1 MSDSYTLYNQ
11 TVMDHFLNPRNLG
24 DLKDADGVGEV
35 GAAACGDIMKIS
47 LKIEDGKIT
56 DARFKTFGC
65 GSAIA
70 SSSMATELIKGRTLE
85 EAMHFSNQEV
95 VHALGGL
102 PPVKIHCS
110 VLAEEALKAALE
122 DYLKRHPEAAAKVKT
137 QPEDR
142 GGPGMEHGSPAGHPL
157 PSDGRGTG

>member
-1 MSDSYTLYNQ
+1 MKETKEYTLYND
-11 TVMDHFLNPRNLG
+11 TVMDHFLNPRNMG
-24 DLKDADGVGEV
+24 DVQEADGVGEV

-47 LKIEDGKIT
+47 LKIRDGKIE

-85 EAMHFSNQEV
+85 EAKNFSNQEV
-95 VHALGGL
+95 VDALGGL

-110 VLAEEALKAALE
+110 VLAEEALKAAIE
-122 DYLKRHPEAAAKVKT
+122 DYEARQQAKPSPVVAAA
-137 QPEDR
+137 
-142 GGPGMEHGSPAGHPL
+142 
-157 PSDGRGTG
+157 

>member
-1 MSDSYTLYNQ
+1 ME
-11 TVMDHFLNPRNLG
+11 HFMNPRNMG

-47 LKIEDGKIT
+47 LKIKDGRIE

-70 SSSMATELIKGRTLE
+70 SSSMATELIKGRTID
-85 EAMHFSNQEV
+85 EAMSFSNQEV
-95 VHALGGL
+95 VDALGGL

-122 DYLKRHPEAAAKVKT
+122 DYVKRNPSAAAKVSAT
-137 QPEDR
+137 E
-142 GGPGMEHGSPAGHPL
+142 SVPA
-157 PSDGRGTG
+157 

>member
-1 MSDSYTLYNQ
+1 MSETYTLYNQ
-11 TVMDHFLNPRNLG
+11 TVMDHFMNPRNMG
-24 DLKDADGVGEV
+24 DLPDADGVGEV

-47 LKIEDGKIT
+47 LKIQDGKIT

-70 SSSMATELIKGRTLE
+70 SSSMATELIKGRTVE
-85 EAMHFSNQEV
+85 EALNFSNQEV
-95 VHALGGL
+95 VDALGGL

-122 DYLKRHPEAAAKVKT
+122 DYLKKHPEVAAKVKEKEAARAAA
-137 QPEDR
+137 PET
-142 GGPGMEHGSPAGHPL
+142 ANA
-157 PSDGRGTG
+157 

>member
-1 MSDSYTLYNQ
+1 MSDTYTLYNP
-11 TVMDHFLNPRNLG
+11 TVMDHFMNPRNMG
-24 DLKDADGVGEV
+24 DLKDADGIGEV

-47 LKIEDGKIT
+47 LKIRDGKIE

-70 SSSMATELIKGRTLE
+70 SSSMATELIKGRTIE
-85 EAMHFSNQEV
+85 EAMSFSNQEV
-95 VHALGGL
+95 VSALGGL

-122 DYLKRHPEAAAKVKT
+122 DYVKRHPGLAARVAAAETV
-137 QPEDR
+137 
-142 GGPGMEHGSPAGHPL
+142 GA
-157 PSDGRGTG
+157 

>member
-1 MSDSYTLYNQ
+1 MYNE
-11 TVMDHFLNPRNLG
+11 TVMDHFLNPRNMG
-24 DLKDADGVGEV
+24 DIKDADGVGEV

-47 LKIEDGKIT
+47 LKIREGRIE

-70 SSSMATELIKGRTLE
+70 SSSMATELIKGRTVQ
-85 EAMHFSNQEV
+85 EAMGFTNQEV
-95 VHALGGL
+95 VTALGGL

-122 DYLKRHPEAAAKVKT
+122 DYIKRHPEAAGKPDAT
-137 QPEDR
+137 I
-142 GGPGMEHGSPAGHPL
+142 PA
-157 PSDGRGTG
+157 

>member
-1 MSDSYTLYNQ
+1 MSETYTLYNE
-11 TVMDHFLNPRNLG
+11 TVMEHFMNPRNMG
-24 DLKDADGVGEV
+24 DIKDADGVGEV

-47 LKIEDGKIT
+47 LKIKDGKIE

-70 SSSMATELIKGRTLE
+70 SSSMATELIKGRTID
-85 EAMHFSNQEV
+85 EAMNFSNQEV
-95 VHALGGL
+95 VDALGGL

-122 DYLKRHPEAAAKVKT
+122 DYVKKHPELAKKQAAVA
-137 QPEDR
+137 
-142 GGPGMEHGSPAGHPL
+142 A
-157 PSDGRGTG
+157 

>member
-1 MSDSYTLYNQ
+1 MSDTYTLYNP
-11 TVMDHFLNPRNLG
+11 TVMDHFMNPRNMG
-24 DLKDADGVGEV
+24 DLKDADGIGEV

-47 LKIEDGKIT
+47 LKIKDGRIS

-70 SSSMATELIKGRTLE
+70 SSSMATELIKGRTVE
-85 EAMHFSNQEV
+85 DAMNFTNQEV
-95 VHALGGL
+95 VEALGGL

-122 DYLKRHPEAAAKVKT
+122 DFVKRHPEEAKVAKT
-137 QPEDR
+137 DAKQTPEL
-142 GGPGMEHGSPAGHPL
+142 AGAE
-157 PSDGRGTG
+157 R

>member
-1 MSDSYTLYNQ
+1 MSDTYTLYNE
-11 TVMDHFLNPRNLG
+11 TVMDHFMNPRNMG
-24 DLKDADGVGEV
+24 DLKDANGVGEV

-47 LKIEDGKIT
+47 LKIKDGKIE

-70 SSSMATELIKGRTLE
+70 SSSMATELIKGRSVE
-85 EAMHFSNQEV
+85 EVMNFSNQEV
-95 VHALGGL
+95 VDALGGL

-122 DYLKRHPEAAAKVKT
+122 DYVKKNPDAVKKAEAMAA
-137 QPEDR
+137 
-142 GGPGMEHGSPAGHPL
+142 
-157 PSDGRGTG
+157 

>member
-1 MSDSYTLYNQ
+1 MKETKEYTLYND
-11 TVMDHFLNPRNLG
+11 TVMDHFLNPRNMG
-24 DLKDADGVGEV
+24 DVSEADGVGEV

-47 LKIEDGKIT
+47 LKIRDGKIE

-85 EAMHFSNQEV
+85 EAKNFSNQEV
-95 VHALGGL
+95 VDALGGL

-110 VLAEEALKAALE
+110 VLAEEALKAAIE
-122 DYLKRHPEAAAKVKT
+122 DYEAKQAGKT
-137 QPEDR
+137 
-142 GGPGMEHGSPAGHPL
+142 GSPELAPA
-157 PSDGRGTG
+157 

>member
-1 MSDSYTLYNQ
+1 MKEAKEYTLYND
-11 TVMDHFLNPRNLG
+11 TVMDHFLNPRNMG
-24 DLKDADGVGEV
+24 DFDGADGVGEV

-47 LKIEDGKIT
+47 LKIRDGKIE

-85 EAMHFSNQEV
+85 EAKNFSNQEV
-95 VHALGGL
+95 VDALGGL

-110 VLAEEALKAALE
+110 VLAEEALKAAIE
-122 DYLKRHPEAAAKVKT
+122 DYEAKKPKA
-137 QPEDR
+137 
-142 GGPGMEHGSPAGHPL
+142 
-157 PSDGRGTG
+157 

>member
-1 MSDSYTLYNQ
+1 MSETYTLYNE
-11 TVMDHFLNPRNLG
+11 TVMEHFMNPRNMG

-47 LKIEDGKIT
+47 LKIKDGKIE
-56 DARFKTFGC
+56 DGRFKTFGC

-70 SSSMATELIKGRTLE
+70 SSSMATELIKGRSID
-85 EAMHFSNQEV
+85 EAMSFSNQEV
-95 VHALGGL
+95 VDALGGL

-122 DYLKRHPEAAAKVKT
+122 DYLKKHPEAVAKAKKEEAVT
-137 QPEDR
+137 
-142 GGPGMEHGSPAGHPL
+142 A
-157 PSDGRGTG
+157 

>member
-1 MSDSYTLYNQ
+1 MSDTYTLYNQ
-11 TVMDHFLNPRNLG
+11 TVMDHFMNPRNMG
-24 DLKDADGVGEV
+24 DVKDADGIGEV

-47 LKIEDGKIT
+47 LKIKDGRIE

-70 SSSMATELIKGRTLE
+70 SSSMATELIKGRTIE
-85 EAMHFSNQEV
+85 EAMNFSNQEV
-95 VHALGGL
+95 VDALGGL

-122 DYLKRHPEAAAKVKT
+122 DYVKKHPELAPKKATEAVAA
-137 QPEDR
+137 
-142 GGPGMEHGSPAGHPL
+142 
-157 PSDGRGTG
+157 

>member
-1 MSDSYTLYNQ
+1 MTNNKEYTLYNEK
-11 TVMDHFLNPRNLG
+11 VMDHFMNPRNMG
-24 DLKDADGVGEV
+24 DLPEADGVGEV

-47 LKIEDGKIT
+47 LKIQNGKIE

-70 SSSMATELIKGRTLE
+70 SSSMATELIKGRTVE
-85 EAMHFSNQEV
+85 EALKFSNQEV
-95 VHALGGL
+95 VDALGGL

-122 DYLKRHPEAAAKVKT
+122 DYVKKNPELAAK
-137 QPEDR
+137 E
-142 GGPGMEHGSPAGHPL
+142 E
-157 PSDGRGTG
+157 PSHATKP

>member
-1 MSDSYTLYNQ
+1 ME
-11 TVMDHFLNPRNLG
+11 HFMNPRNMG

-47 LKIEDGKIT
+47 LKIKDGKIE

-70 SSSMATELIKGRTLE
+70 SSSMATELIKGRSID
-85 EAMHFSNQEV
+85 EAMNFSNQEV
-95 VHALGGL
+95 VDALGGL

-122 DYLKRHPEAAAKVKT
+122 DYLKKHPEAAKIKDTATAV
-137 QPEDR
+137 
-142 GGPGMEHGSPAGHPL
+142 AA
-157 PSDGRGTG
+157 

>member
-1 MSDSYTLYNQ
+1 MSDTYTLYNP
-11 TVMDHFLNPRNLG
+11 TVMEHFMNPRNMG
-24 DLKDADGVGEV
+24 DIKDADGVGEV

-47 LKIEDGKIT
+47 LKIKDGKIE

-70 SSSMATELIKGRTLE
+70 SSSMATELIKGRTVE
-85 EAMHFSNQEV
+85 EAMNFSNQEV
-95 VHALGGL
+95 VDALGGL

-122 DYLKRHPEAAAKVKT
+122 DYVKKHPEAAQRAT
-137 QPEDR
+137 
-142 GGPGMEHGSPAGHPL
+142 
-157 PSDGRGTG
+157 SDKQEQFVTA

>member
-1 MSDSYTLYNQ
+1 MSETYTLYNSM
-11 TVMDHFLNPRNLG
+11 VMEHFMNPRNMG

-47 LKIEDGKIT
+47 LKIKDGRIE

-70 SSSMATELIKGRTLE
+70 SSSMATELIKGRTID
-85 EAMHFSNQEV
+85 EAMSFSNQEV
-95 VHALGGL
+95 VDALGGL

-122 DYLKRHPEAAAKVKT
+122 DYVKRNPSAAPKA
-137 QPEDR
+137 
-142 GGPGMEHGSPAGHPL
+142 PATE
-157 PSDGRGTG
+157 SVSA

>member
-1 MSDSYTLYNQ
+1 MSDTYTLYNN
-11 TVMDHFLNPRNLG
+11 TVMDHFMNPRNMG
-24 DLKDADGVGEV
+24 DVKDADGIGEV

-47 LKIEDGKIT
+47 LKIKDGKIE

-70 SSSMATELIKGRTLE
+70 SSSMATELIKGRTID
-85 EAMHFSNQEV
+85 EAMSFSNQEV
-95 VHALGGL
+95 VDALGGL

-122 DYLKRHPEAAAKVKT
+122 DYLKKHPEAAKRAEAV
-137 QPEDR
+137 
-142 GGPGMEHGSPAGHPL
+142 PA
-157 PSDGRGTG
+157 

>member
-1 MSDSYTLYNQ
+1 MKESKEYTLYND
-11 TVMDHFLNPRNLG
+11 TVMDHFLNPRNMG
-24 DLKDADGVGEV
+24 DVQEADGIGEV

-47 LKIEDGKIT
+47 LKIRDGKIE

-85 EAMHFSNQEV
+85 EAKNFSNQEV
-95 VHALGGL
+95 VDALGGL

-110 VLAEEALKAALE
+110 VLAEEALKAAIE
-122 DYLKRHPEAAAKVKT
+122 DYEAKQAKPVAA
-137 QPEDR
+137 
-142 GGPGMEHGSPAGHPL
+142 
-157 PSDGRGTG
+157 

>member
-1 MSDSYTLYNQ
+1 MKETKEYTLYND
-11 TVMDHFLNPRNLG
+11 TVMDHFLNPRNMG
-24 DLKDADGVGEV
+24 DVQEADGIGEV

-47 LKIEDGKIT
+47 LKIRDGKIE

-85 EAMHFSNQEV
+85 EAKNFSNQEV
-95 VHALGGL
+95 VDALGGL

-110 VLAEEALKAALE
+110 VLAEEALKAAIE
-122 DYLKRHPEAAAKVKT
+122 DYEAKQANASLIRPTTRRPAAIGALAV
-137 QPEDR
+137 
-142 GGPGMEHGSPAGHPL
+142 SPLELG
-157 PSDGRGTG
+157 